1 MDNFLVEMDKL
12 FKDKID
18 YTTWEY
24 YYNFFNI
31 AIISRSIDINLLNM
45 IANKLLSARVVTS
58 GDIEKSYQVNLNN
71 LNLMIGVLNECNVKG
86 R

>member
-1 MDNFLVEMDKL
+1 
-12 FKDKID
+12 
-18 YTTWEY
+18 
-24 YYNFFNI
+24 
-31 AIISRSIDINLLNM
+31 M

-58 GDIEKSYQVNLNN
+58 GDVKKSYQVNLNN